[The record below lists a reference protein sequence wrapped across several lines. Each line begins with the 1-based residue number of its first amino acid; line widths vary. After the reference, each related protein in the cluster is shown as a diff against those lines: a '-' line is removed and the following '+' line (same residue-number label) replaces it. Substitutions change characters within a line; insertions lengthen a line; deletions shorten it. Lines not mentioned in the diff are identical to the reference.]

1 MNTLRILHTADL
13 HIGAECS
20 YLGARSNER
29 KFEILLT
36 FEKITD
42 LCEERVVDLLLI
54 AGDLFDSNHIDPS
67 LISGVFNALNRLSH
81 TRAVIALG
89 NHDPLTADSPF
100 VLNPLPQNVYLL
112 DKEDSVI
119 TFDDLSCRVYGASFD
134 GVYNEGKAHFDL
146 TPPADDYLNLCL
158 LHGET
163 RSDLAGNYRP
173 ITPEFVK
180 KSGMDYIALGHIH
193 TRSQVQYVG
202 TTAIAYCGCPEG
214 QGFDESGEKG
224 VYMGEISKGNINLE
238 FVPTAKRQHY
248 RIEVD
253 VTDVTDIAEKIKNAI
268 TETGTN
274 YGAHYYRITLTGKR
288 RNERIIE
295 KEELLA
301 RLSPLVAFIKI
312 KDKTKAGIDP
322 YALAR
327 EKSLKGY
334 FAALML
340 EKIEK
345 AEKEDEKEKY
355 INALEIGL
363 HAFSEEVGYS
373 ED

>member
-1 MNTLRILHTADL
+1 MFGYIEPDKSQLRLWEYERYRAVYCGLCRSMGKHTGCLSRLSLNYDYVFLAMIRSAL
-13 HIGAECS
+13 EGAEP
-20 YLGARSNER
+20 
-29 KFEILLT
+29 KFEPSRCMLHPTKKRAMAIDDKVLEYCADVSAMLT
-36 FEKITD
+36 YHKVRD
-42 LCEERVVDLLLI
+42 NI
-54 AGDLFDSNHIDPS
+54 ADCRGAKRLAFM
-67 LISGVFNALNRLSH
+67 ALAPVCKGIYKR
-81 TRAVIALG
+81 
-89 NHDPLTADSPF
+89 ADSTEELGDKVAELLSEMSELEKSADATPDMLADVFGRIMSEIFTHGLDSPAQKRIAVEIGFHTGRYIYLADALDDAERDMKSGEFNPF
-100 VLNPLPQNVYLL
+100 VKQYG
-112 DKEDSVI
+112 EAG
-119 TFDDLSCRVYGASFD
+119 LS
-134 GVYNEGKAHFDL
+134 
-146 TPPADDYLNLCL
+146 
-158 LHGET
+158 
-163 RSDLAGNYRP
+163 
-173 ITPEFVK
+173 
-180 KSGMDYIALGHIH
+180 
-193 TRSQVQYVG
+193 
-202 TTAIAYCGCPEG
+202 
-214 QGFDESGEKG
+214 
-224 VYMGEISKGNINLE
+224 
-238 FVPTAKRQHY
+238 
-248 RIEVD
+248 
-253 VTDVTDIAEKIKNAI
+253 DIAEKIKNAI

-363 HAFSEEVGYS
+363 RAFSEEVGYS

>member
-67 LISGVFNALNRLSH
+67 LISGVFNALNKLSH
-81 TRAVIALG
+81 TRVVIALG

-224 VYMGEISKGNINLE
+224 AFVGYFMMEGPRGVTWKPTLTNASADDYQVRVYTNIDKSGATHTDYDIL
-238 FVPTAKRQHY
+238 
-248 RIEVD
+248 
-253 VTDVTDIAEKIKNAI
+253 VTDANIEAEDDRFYKIVVVANNQNNIGKVVKLGI
-268 TETGTN
+268 T
-274 YGAHYYRITLTGKR
+274 YAPIW
-288 RNERIIE
+288 NEE
-295 KEELLA
+295 A
-301 RLSPLVAFIKI
+301 SPLLIINKGDGEGDWYYPWTDTGNTKDNPDMFWISIKQV
-312 KDKTKAGIDP
+312 
-322 YALAR
+322 
-327 EKSLKGY
+327 SSS
-334 FAALML
+334 
-340 EKIEK
+340 
-345 AEKEDEKEKY
+345 
-355 INALEIGL
+355 NNQ
-363 HAFSEEVGYS
+363 
-373 ED
+373 